1 VRFSKAAVALAV
13 AFGLVA
19 PRPAL
24 ATEEDAKTFFA
35 EGRRLRMAGDC
46 VNAVVSFRRALEIYP
61 EGLGSLRNIA
71 ECEEQVG
78 QFASARIDWWAL
90 RRAALASNE
99 AKYNGWEKDAEAGYN
114 RLKDKVG
121 KLTIKLEGE
130 HLERV
135 RVVVDGKPLDPR
147 LYGVQL
153 ERDLGT
159 HSFEATYGG
168 ASPIVAKREL
178 KEGGDEVVTLAIPSL
193 NEAAKEAGAKG
204 GEPMQVTVDKGA
216 SLRTGGFVALGVGVA
231 SLAAAGVSLGI
242 RQSALGALTG
252 PCPNLMNC
260 PTNLKGNQSTG
271 QVASIL
277 VDVFGGLGVV
287 GVGVGTGLL
296 VAGYKAK
303 NASDSTAPTTHVS
316 FSPLPGGAFARTEVT
331 F

>member
-1 VRFSKAAVALAV
+1 MRFSRAAVALIV
-13 AFGLVA
+13 AFGLAA

-71 ECEEQVG
+71 ECEEQIG
-78 QFASARIDWWAL
+78 QFASARNDYWAL

-114 RLKDKVG
+114 RLANKVG

-178 KEGGDEVVTLAIPSL
+178 KEGGDEVVTLTIPSL
-193 NEAAKEAGAKG
+193 NEAKEGPKG
-204 GEPMQVTVDKGA
+204 GEPLQVTVDKGA
-216 SLRTGGFVALGVGVA
+216 SLRTGGFVAIGVGVA
-231 SLAAAGVSLGI
+231 GLAAAGVSLGI
-242 RQSALGALTG
+242 RQSALSTIKG

-260 PTNLKGNQSTG
+260 SSSLKPDQSRG
-271 QVASIL
+271 QTASIL
-277 VDVFGGLGVV
+277 FDVFGALGVV

-303 NASDSTAPTTHVS
+303 NASDSTAPTTHLS
-316 FSPLPGGAFARTEVT
+316 FSPLPGGAFAKTEVV